1 MRGFAIPA
9 SLAWAA
15 ALLGLALCASS
26 AGEAS
31 AQNVGNVDAV
41 NPRSTGTPPGGSER
55 SLSIGTSVLHR
66 EVVRTNSVGTAQITF
81 NDKTTLS
88 IGRNSTVTIDR
99 FVYDP
104 QTNAGQFTAH
114 FTKGVMRFVGG
125 EVSHH
130 SGAEVITPVAAIGVR
145 GAMMTVVFQGT
156 GILVIG
162 HYGIIDVSNDV
173 SHQTIL
179 RPGYAVSVTSRGTVI
194 GPPFP
199 VSQQALSAAF
209 ASLTSAHGQHGG
221 AKHFPTDA
229 LAARY
234 GLGNARL
241 PNDPGMSP
249 GLNTVGIVNLGDT
262 FTANR
267 SQQTQFNQALTAIP
281 PAPPS
286 GPTEPT
292 QPTGGTTTPTTPPTT
307 TPGQGAGGTITV
319 TRAPGTA
326 PVIIF
331 NPGFLNGLLGRG
343 TTSSPTIQ

>member
-15 ALLGLALCASS
+15 ALLGLALCVSS

-194 GPPFP
+194 GAPFP

-209 ASLTSAHGQHGG
+209 ASLTSTHGQHGG

-292 QPTGGTTTPTTPPTT
+292 QPTGGTTTPTT
-307 TPGQGAGGTITV
+307 TPGQGAGGTVTV

-343 TTSSPTIQ
+343 TTSPPTIQ